1 MGVVLRSFE
10 MPKSVVLDEETAKDK
25 YGKFIAEP
33 FERGFGATVGNSLRR
48 VLLSSLEG
56 AAVSGIKLE
65 GADHEF
71 SSISGILEDFPEIIL
86 NIKSLVLKSHTRDIK
101 TITIDV
107 TKKGTI
113 TGADITT
120 DGTIEV
126 INPELHIATLDKNM
140 RFKLEM
146 QVTRGRGFVVA
157 EQNKREDQPIGLVP
171 IDSVYSP
178 VKRVAYRVEDTRV
191 GQITDYDR
199 LVLEVWTNGA
209 VSPKDAIL
217 YASNILQQQIGVF
230 VNLGQLPDEEVEQ
243 AVEPVADA
251 NDDEDFYRRLNQS
264 VAELELS
271 VRSAN
276 CLSEAH
282 IKTIGE
288 IVCRTQAEML
298 KYRNFG
304 KKSLNEIGEILET
317 MGLSF
322 GMKVD
327 ISRLVGMQQQQQE
340 SV

>member
-10 MPKSVVLDEETAKDK
+10 MPKSVILDEETAKDK

-56 AAVSGIKLE
+56 AAVSGLRLE
-65 GADHEF
+65 GAEHEF
-71 SSISGILEDFPEIIL
+71 SSISGVLEDFPEIIL
-86 NIKSLVLKSHTRDIK
+86 NIKNLILKSHTRDIK
-101 TITIDV
+101 TINIDV
-107 TKKGTI
+107 TKKGSVTA
-113 TGADITT
+113 ADIIT

-126 INPELHIATLDKNM
+126 MNPDLHIATLSKNM

-146 QVTRGRGFVVA
+146 QVTKGRGFVVA
-157 EQNKREDQPIGLVP
+157 EQNKREDQALGMVP

-178 VKRVAYRVEDTRV
+178 VKRVSYRVEDTRV

-199 LVLEVWTNGA
+199 LVLEIWTNGA

-230 VNLGQLPDEEVEQ
+230 VNLGQLPDEDVEL
-243 AVEPVADA
+243 VVAPIASHSD
-251 NDDEDFYRRLNQS
+251 DDEFYKRLNQS
-264 VAELELS
+264 VSELELS

-288 IVCRTQAEML
+288 IVCRSQAEML

-327 ISRLVGMQQQQQE
+327 ISRLVGMQQQE